1 MLKKYVASLADE
13 RGVKHTAGSLWV
25 IDCDHAQ
32 SVAIGGRTP
41 LPRSGPMTLDRWGG
55 RGDCHQPPSVGRC
68 SDMRMMLRMQI
79 PVEAGTQALR
89 AGRIG
94 PLMQDLMDR
103 VKPEAA
109 YFHVQNGM
117 RGGSL
122 VFDLESP
129 ALMPAIVEPLYQELN
144 ASVEFIP
151 VMNVEDMQ
159 KALSDV
165 QGEQSRGA

>member
-1 MLKKYVASLADE
+1 MLSKYVASAADE
-13 RGVKHTAGSLWV
+13 RARERRCWLSLG
-25 IDCDHAQ
+25 DLAQ
-32 SVAIGGRTP
+32 SVTLEGRTS
-41 LPRSGPMTLDRWGG
+41 LPRSGPMTLDPWGS
-55 RGDCHQPPSVGRC
+55 RGDCHQPPNVGRC
-68 SDMRMMLRMQI
+68 SDMRVMLRMQI

-129 ALMPAIVEPLYQELN
+129 ALMPAIMEPLYQELN
-144 ASVEFIP
+144 ASVEVIP
-151 VMNVEDMQ
+151 VMTVEDMQ

>member
-1 MLKKYVASLADE
+1 
-13 RGVKHTAGSLWV
+13 
-25 IDCDHAQ
+25 
-32 SVAIGGRTP
+32 
-41 LPRSGPMTLDRWGG
+41 
-55 RGDCHQPPSVGRC
+55 
-68 SDMRMMLRMQI
+68 
-79 PVEAGTQALR
+79 
-89 AGRIG
+89 
-94 PLMQDLMDR
+94 

-129 ALMPAIVEPLYQELN
+129 ALMPAIMEPLYQELN
-144 ASVEFIP
+144 ASVEVIP
-151 VMNVEDMQ
+151 VMTVEDMQ

>member
-1 MLKKYVASLADE
+1 
-13 RGVKHTAGSLWV
+13 
-25 IDCDHAQ
+25 
-32 SVAIGGRTP
+32 
-41 LPRSGPMTLDRWGG
+41 
-55 RGDCHQPPSVGRC
+55 
-68 SDMRMMLRMQI
+68 MRMMLRMQI